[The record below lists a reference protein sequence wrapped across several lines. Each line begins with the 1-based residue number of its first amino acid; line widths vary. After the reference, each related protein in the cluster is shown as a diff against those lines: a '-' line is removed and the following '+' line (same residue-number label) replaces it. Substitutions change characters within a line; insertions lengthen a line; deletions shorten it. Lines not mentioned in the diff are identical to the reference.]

1 MKEFTVSQ
9 VLEYSKNIEQE
20 SYDFYKSASAVLKDA
35 ELKELVLGLADE
47 ELKHYNRINK
57 LLEKAALTAEM
68 LDKRIGIKEEDYDH
82 LVGSRELP
90 ENPTALSILETA
102 YLREVKTESVYRTL
116 LSFTDLADSVVDT
129 FTELVAQEKGHAS
142 RIKSIMQKYT

>member
-20 SYDFYKSASAVLKDA
+20 SYDFYKSASAVLEDA

-68 LDKRIGIKEEDYDH
+68 LDKRI
-82 LVGSRELP
+82 V
-90 ENPTALSILETA
+90 
-102 YLREVKTESVYRTL
+102 
-116 LSFTDLADSVVDT
+116 
-129 FTELVAQEKGHAS
+129 
-142 RIKSIMQKYT
+142 